1 MIWGSIIETPS
12 TEQENEHNQKNDKS
26 HLFYSCGS
34 RLVPMR
40 SDQTIRL
47 DLIEADLIAPAIVEL
62 GRTAKVFREGESAAR
77 TAGRSFAGCLPGSTY
92 ASATARREPI
102 VSAAS

>member
-1 MIWGSIIETPS
+1 
-12 TEQENEHNQKNDKS
+12 
-26 HLFYSCGS
+26 L
-34 RLVPMR
+34 R

-62 GRTAKVFREGESAAR
+62 RRTAKVFREGESGAR

-92 ASATARREPI
+92 ALGDLFLGPYSA
-102 VSAAS
+102 